1 MTFWSDFKDGFNS
14 VVDPVKK
21 ITKSIPVVGDAYNA
35 IPRLHK
41 RGKVPKTGNYRLRQG
56 EVVMNKTQLARM
68 RKAKTT
74 KTRQKIVN
82 EVQRK
87 RPRKPKTRR

>member
-21 ITKSIPVVGDAYNA
+21 ITKSIPVVGDAYGA

-41 RGKVPKTGNYRLRQG
+41 GGKVPKTGNYRLRQG